1 MTLGITKYDNL
12 RQIGHALN
20 ALLTSIPEVGELLR
34 QFLIQDIQ
42 NGWSHSDSNP
52 NFRSAAVGFERTR
65 SRQTLHSISW
75 LCFNAS
81 KCFCFFSHDFI
92 CSSLSSGLKGCK
104 QCFPHVGHKSPC
116 KWGHFSPR
124 GQLPA
129 AANEQM
135 GRSDGLILLASPIS
149 QSSRESWCP
158 YSWFQAGL
166 VGGMKGLLEAD
177 SSIGLPGTG
186 VRPPNTDLV
195 LLPGGTISKMRDWH
209 AFVDE
214 DEAEEW
220 LREALTCSYLQR
232 LPYAQSPFW

>member
-12 RQIGHALN
+12 RQIGQALK

-52 NFRSAAVGFERTR
+52 NFRSAIVGFERTR

-81 KCFCFFSHDFI
+81 KCICFFSHIFK
-92 CSSLSSGLKGCK
+92 CSCLSSGLKGFR
-104 QCFPHVGHKSPC
+104 QCFPQVGHKSPWI
-116 KWGHFSPR
+116 WGHFSPR

-129 AANEQM
+129 AANEQIEW
-135 GRSDGLILLASPIS
+135 SAGLLLLGSPIS
-149 QSSRESWCP
+149 PSSRGSWCP
-158 YSWFQAGL
+158 NSWFQAGL
-166 VGGMKGLLEAD
+166 AAGIKGLLEAD
-177 SSIGLPGTG
+177 NSMGVPRTG
-186 VRPPNTDLV
+186 VTPTNAV
-195 LLPGGTISKMRDWH
+195 LGLQPWETGSETRDCC

-214 DEAEEW
+214 DEAEKW
-220 LREALTCSYLQR
+220 PREALTCSYLQR
-232 LPYAQSPFW
+232 LPYVQIPFW